1 MSSKEITLITTALS
15 KFTKEKKNLVY
26 LGVWCHPE
34 EWNNFNSLKK
44 KQIIK
49 YHWNEFNKRLKDDR
63 HLKKIYEQTLI
74 RLSSKLNKSHN
85 VKKKFTL
92 LENNHRPLVSFLH

>member
-49 YHWNEFNKRLKDDR
+49 EQKARALASKYGEVSGADKD
-63 HLKKIYEQTLI
+63 
-74 RLSSKLNKSHN
+74 
-85 VKKKFTL
+85 
-92 LENNHRPLVSFLH
+92 